1 VLKNFLIASLLC
13 LASTV
18 QSSYGYQDNQS
29 LIDLTGVSGTTNLGA
44 SDDGVSGTFNLGF
57 TFDYYEQEFTQ
68 ARVATNGCLHFKTS
82 GAFCND
88 FTPDPISGQHTYT
101 MYPLWTDLI
110 RDNESSV
117 LAKSY
122 SDKTVFGWYDMREYN
137 RSGSDN
143 SFEVILWGNDTFEY
157 RYGELDIINHDVL
170 IGDIGSDKDQ
180 SYQYLFHDKCGT
192 GTTNSGTCVT
202 DTWNDSSSNTLLE
215 NGGSLSSVAIDCSDP
230 LNNSSCSGY
239 ASAYLSQEC
248 GLTQLYSEE
257 CPDYWESYEDLQC
270 DENPQ
275 YAPSCPSYRQ
285 EDSFAYFNEEEDYG
299 YTEEDMWYDEEFDEW
314 LDPNDPCYENRCEG
328 YTDADWYELD
338 TEQFG
343 QEQVDEWFGT
353 DIAFG
358 DDGMVDF
365 ESTPMTSY
373 EDLDVLMD
381 VWDTEQEHYEIVT
394 YDMLPMDA
402 TVMAHELI
410 IIEELQHEEIERE
423 ELEAME
429 EIEEHFE
436 EELAETEELI
446 EEYQIAES
454 IEEPPTEEEIRQ
466 EENREEPHEEE
477 FFAEEGPQDEEKSSV
492 RVSASS
498 IVAGTIRT
506 ATNSVRT
513 TRSTSTVNYSG
524 SSNSYSSSGSSNSV
538 ASSSSGG
545 VSTSSSPSRSDQFA
559 SSTAQTNQVLSMG
572 GGSTGSVSVFVTP
585 MPTVDDS
592 PQVVMAE
599 VQVQDMQGD
608 IDTAVS
614 GVMTASEADQVAD
627 KIIAQNIESQQDQAE
642 QEQEETGEYG
652 DQSALVAYLG
662 YVPGFNSY
670 KDAQIPNQQTWYEP
684 RSIYANA
691 SIADNTQVFY
701 ELAGTS
707 FNTLSEMINLQP
719 NL

>member
-1 VLKNFLIASLLC
+1 
-13 LASTV
+13 
-18 QSSYGYQDNQS
+18 
-29 LIDLTGVSGTTNLGA
+29 
-44 SDDGVSGTFNLGF
+44 
-57 TFDYYEQEFTQ
+57 
-68 ARVATNGCLHFKTS
+68 
-82 GAFCND
+82 
-88 FTPDPISGQHTYT
+88 
-101 MYPLWTDLI
+101 
-110 RDNESSV
+110 
-117 LAKSY
+117 
-122 SDKTVFGWYDMREYN
+122 
-137 RSGSDN
+137 
-143 SFEVILWGNDTFEY
+143 
-157 RYGELDIINHDVL
+157 
-170 IGDIGSDKDQ
+170 
-180 SYQYLFHDKCGT
+180 
-192 GTTNSGTCVT
+192 
-202 DTWNDSSSNTLLE
+202 
-215 NGGSLSSVAIDCSDP
+215 
-230 LNNSSCSGY
+230 
-239 ASAYLSQEC
+239 
-248 GLTQLYSEE
+248 
-257 CPDYWESYEDLQC
+257 
-270 DENPQ
+270 
-275 YAPSCPSYRQ
+275 
-285 EDSFAYFNEEEDYG
+285 
-299 YTEEDMWYDEEFDEW
+299 
-314 LDPNDPCYENRCEG
+314 
-328 YTDADWYELD
+328 
-338 TEQFG
+338 
-343 QEQVDEWFGT
+343 
-353 DIAFG
+353 
-358 DDGMVDF
+358 
-365 ESTPMTSY
+365 
-373 EDLDVLMD
+373 
-381 VWDTEQEHYEIVT
+381 
-394 YDMLPMDA
+394 MLPMDA